1 VDTFVVVGV
10 CIASIG
16 VWLIVR
22 GVYEARRNEVAPRD
36 TEKWRMR
43 AGKQSFNVPWNMP
56 LDVVVAFVRA
66 WRRQDAAR
74 RIGIGTA
81 VFAFGIIVAV
91 ANAYLLAHPGA
102 IVLVLY
108 PYLCMVVL
116 YPPGLIAAYLCISRL
131 SQRQHAVGQI
141 ASQRPLRDYRHP
153 GVPVLC
159 VVLLLVYV
167 VLLAAT
173 LARLTNG
180 LGVAALAQVL
190 AWPEVWEL
198 VVGLLAM
205 LVAVVVTEVV
215 AHRIVS
221 LPPIP
226 FPPANG
232 WDQLASYVLRFQAI
246 SACYYVSLSV
256 FVFAVFNASSLVDT
270 RPIDQSGMAGWYWL
284 YLVLT
289 ALVAIVFVLLALFHA
304 PSPSPSPAPVD
315 THLGATA
322 QPLN

>member
-1 VDTFVVVGV
+1 MDTFVAVGV
-10 CIASIG
+10 CIACIG
-16 VWLIVR
+16 AWLIVR
-22 GVYEARRNEVAPRD
+22 GVYESRRNEVTPRD
-36 TEKWRMR
+36 IEKWRTR
-43 AGKQSFNVPWNMP
+43 AVKQSFNVPWNIP
-56 LDVVVAFVRA
+56 LDIVVAFVRA

-91 ANAYLLAHPGA
+91 ANAYLLTSPGA
-102 IVLVLY
+102 IILVVY

-116 YPPGLIAAYLCISRL
+116 YPPGLIATYLGISRL
-131 SQRQHAVGQI
+131 SLRQHADGQI

-153 GVPVLC
+153 VVPALC
-159 VVLLLVYV
+159 IVLLLVYV
-167 VLLAAT
+167 VLLAAV
-173 LARLTNG
+173 LARLTDG
-180 LGVAALAQVL
+180 FDLAALAQVL

-198 VVGLLAM
+198 LVGLLAM
-205 LVAVVVTEVV
+205 LMVLVATEIV
-215 AHRIVS
+215 AHHIVT

-232 WDQLASYVLRFQAI
+232 WDRLASYVLRFQAI
-246 SACYYVSLSV
+246 SDCYSISLSV
-256 FVFAVFNASSLVDT
+256 FVFAVFNASSLVDM

-289 ALVAIVFVLLALFHA
+289 ALVAIVFGLLALFHT
-304 PSPSPSPAPVD
+304 PSPFPAPID
-315 THLGATA
+315 THPGATA